1 MKLLN
6 DFFAIVACSEQAEE
20 FTVEVEL
27 RAGHAI
33 YAAHFPGNPI
43 TPGVC
48 ILQIAQE
55 LLGERL
61 QRRLTLQTVHNIKYM
76 AVIAPAEH
84 PRITYRFSGLTV
96 ADDCCKAKIVVADG
110 PQVFAKLSVTCRL
123 WEPL

>member
-6 DFFAIVACSEQAEE
+6 DLFHVCETRETDHGFSAV
-20 FTVEVEL
+20 VEL
-27 RAGHAI
+27 HPAHFI

-61 QRRLTLQTVHNIKYM
+61 QCRLTLDAVNNIKYM
-76 AVIAPAEH
+76 AVISPAEH
-84 PRITYRFSGLTV
+84 PFVTYHFTGLSVTG
-96 ADDCCKAKIVVADG
+96 DTCKVKVSVEDG
-110 PQVFAKLSVTCRL
+110 PQLFAKLSVTCRL
-123 WEPL
+123 WERR